1 MNTTIENTELI
12 DQLVR
17 KVRQKFPYILQL
29 SSNREE
35 EVDSLYLLTL
45 EMGGSLKLTVKN
57 RVLTY
62 APPMTITPEEY
73 YQNQAT
79 FKLIY
84 AHVSD
89 PLCLALEDAGM
100 DKYQSTFWKD

>member
-62 APPMTITPEEY
+62 APPLPLTITY
-73 YQNQAT
+73 
-79 FKLIY
+79 
-84 AHVSD
+84 
-89 PLCLALEDAGM
+89 
-100 DKYQSTFWKD
+100 